1 MSPNAPGPCTAVE
14 VALRPEELVAGWRP
28 EYRRL
33 VLLLPAPPRLQQR
46 LAVRLT
52 LRGLGVA
59 ATVTGRVVSAAA
71 AGRVHRI
78 ELVPDDARVR
88 AVEKLVSVA
97 CGENVD
103 YQPRAPRF
111 LASLPAV
118 VHGALGPTFMTTMSV
133 SERGC
138 SLAWTGPVPAVGAPL
153 DLRLGAGGRT
163 VSVRSVVAWTSQAA
177 RSVTVGLR
185 FEPGTSPAWRS
196 IFGDVERSGALPA

>member
-1 MSPNAPGPCTAVE
+1 MSPTALGTCTAVE
-14 VALRPEELVAGWRP
+14 VALRPEELVAAWRP

-33 VLLLPAPPRLQQR
+33 VLLLPNPPRLQQR

-52 LRGLGVA
+52 VAGLGVA
-59 ATVTGRVVSAAA
+59 ATITGRVVSAAA
-71 AGRVHRI
+71 AGNAHRT

-97 CGENVD
+97 CGETVD
-103 YQPRAPRF
+103 YQPRAPRY
-111 LASLPAV
+111 LATLPAV
-118 VHGALGPTFMTTMSV
+118 VHGALGPVFMTTVSV

-153 DLRLGAGGRT
+153 EIRLGAGSRT

-177 RSVTVGLR
+177 RSVTVGVR
-185 FEPGTSPAWRS
+185 FDAGTNATWRS